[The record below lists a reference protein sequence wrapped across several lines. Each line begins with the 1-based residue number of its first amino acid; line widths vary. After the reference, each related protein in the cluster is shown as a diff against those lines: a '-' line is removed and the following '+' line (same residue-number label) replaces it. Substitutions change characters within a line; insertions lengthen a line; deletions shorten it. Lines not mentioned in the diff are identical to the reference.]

1 MLDPD
6 IMRGPMIPRKWS
18 DNQYRNCQ
26 ACALTESSGE
36 GITIKSLTISLC
48 LLLLPLAGYAQDVH
62 PDIQAALD
70 WQLPANDCKPP
81 VIKQSNVTSGQERKL
96 KRAAKKYEKCL
107 GKYRAILGEEQQKMM
122 DSAVH
127 GLTQDQAD
135 TIMWHLKVIQKVL
148 QPATVAPVS
157 ALELDDSPVFLAM
170 QQEH

>member
-1 MLDPD
+1 M
-6 IMRGPMIPRKWS
+6 
-18 DNQYRNCQ
+18 
-26 ACALTESSGE
+26 
-36 GITIKSLTISLC
+36 KSLTISLC

-107 GKYRAILGEEQQKMM
+107 GKYRTILAEDQQKMM

-148 QPATVAPVS
+148 QPVTPAPVP
-157 ALELDDSPVFLAM
+157 AMELDDPSVFFGT
-170 QQEH
+170 QRGH